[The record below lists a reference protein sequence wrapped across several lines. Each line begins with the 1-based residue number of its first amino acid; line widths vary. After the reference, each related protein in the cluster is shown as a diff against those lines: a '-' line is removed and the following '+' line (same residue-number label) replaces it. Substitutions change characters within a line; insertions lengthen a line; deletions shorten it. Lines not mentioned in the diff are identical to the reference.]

1 MNLVRFSGS
10 YPGPE
15 NQGAQRSSSLQS
27 QPPMPQL
34 RFLSWSLVALL
45 APLAGTASASGE
57 RLLVESINDYRAQ
70 PQRCEANTP
79 KASRP
84 LLLKANVA
92 LPIEF
97 SGSSREAL
105 KASGYQ
111 AVTVRTLRLV
121 GAQSA
126 SEAFGMLRSRYCSAL
141 LDPQYAD
148 IGITQEGADWRVV
161 LAKPLIDSSKL
172 EDARSAGRLLLAQV
186 NAARAKPR
194 MCGKR
199 PFPSARPL
207 AWNTTLEMAA
217 QGHSQSMASE
227 NYFNHRG
234 FDNDSPADR
243 ARAAGYGGRQI
254 GENIAAGQSSASK
267 AMASWL
273 ASPGHC
279 ANLMNPMFTEMG
291 TAYATGSNTDYGIY
305 WTMLFGA
312 P

>member
-1 MNLVRFSGS
+1 MRALKFMACLFLFESVFMPESHRYFWRMCVYLV
-10 YPGPE
+10 P
-15 NQGAQRSSSLQS
+15 LL
-27 QPPMPQL
+27 PMYA
-34 RFLSWSLVALL
+34 SH
-45 APLAGTASASGE
+45 ASASDE
-57 RLLVESINDYRAQ
+57 RQLVQAINDFRGQ
-70 PQRCEANTP
+70 PQRCEARMTKISRALTLNT
-79 KASRP
+79 S
-84 LLLKANVA
+84 VA
-92 LPIEF
+92 LPINF
-97 SGSSREAL
+97 AGSSRDAL

-111 AVTVRTLRLV
+111 AVTVRTIRLA

-126 SEAFGMLRSRYCSAL
+126 GEAFGMLEKRYCGAL

-148 IGITQEGADWRVV
+148 IGITRERGDWRVV
-161 LAKPLIDSSKL
+161 LAKPLIDESL
-172 EDARSAGRLLLAQV
+172 EDARSAGRILLAQV

-194 MCGKR
+194 MCGKQ

-207 AWNTTLEMAA
+207 SWNTTLEMAA

-227 NYFNHRG
+227 NYFTHRG

-254 GENIAAGQSSASK
+254 GENIAAGQSTASK

-279 ANLMNPMFTEMG
+279 ANLMNPMFTEVG
-291 TAYATGSNTDYGIY
+291 AAYATATNADYGVY

>member
-1 MNLVRFSGS
+1 MACLFLFESVFMPESHRYFWRMCVYLV
-10 YPGPE
+10 P
-15 NQGAQRSSSLQS
+15 LL
-27 QPPMPQL
+27 PMYA
-34 RFLSWSLVALL
+34 SH
-45 APLAGTASASGE
+45 ASASDE
-57 RLLVESINDYRAQ
+57 RQLVQAINDFRGQ
-70 PQRCEANTP
+70 PQRCEARMTKISRALTLNT
-79 KASRP
+79 S
-84 LLLKANVA
+84 VA
-92 LPIEF
+92 LPINF
-97 SGSSREAL
+97 AGSSRDAL

-111 AVTVRTLRLV
+111 AVTVRTIRLA

-126 SEAFGMLRSRYCSAL
+126 GEAFGMLEKRYCGAL

-148 IGITQEGADWRVV
+148 IGITRERGDWRVV
-161 LAKPLIDSSKL
+161 LAKPLIDESL
-172 EDARSAGRLLLAQV
+172 EDVRSAGRILLAQV

-194 MCGKR
+194 MCGKQ

-207 AWNTTLEMAA
+207 SWNTTLEMAA

-227 NYFNHRG
+227 NYFTHRG

-254 GENIAAGQSSASK
+254 GENIAAGQSTASK

-279 ANLMNPMFTEMG
+279 ANLMNPMFTEVG
-291 TAYATGSNTDYGIY
+291 AAYATATNADYGVY

>member
-1 MNLVRFSGS
+1 MPALPRCSWRIWLHLVPLLPLYASPVS
-10 YPGPE
+10 AAE
-15 NQGAQRSSSLQS
+15 EQR
-27 QPPMPQL
+27 
-34 RFLSWSLVALL
+34 LVQA
-45 APLAGTASASGE
+45 
-57 RLLVESINDYRAQ
+57 INDFRGQ
-70 PQRCEANTP
+70 PQRCEARTTNI
-79 KASRP
+79 SRA
-84 LLLKANVA
+84 LALNSSVA
-92 LPIEF
+92 LPIGF
-97 SGSSREAL
+97 SGNLRDAL

-111 AVTVRTLRLV
+111 AVIVRTLRLA

-126 SEAFGMLRSRYCSAL
+126 DAAFEMLRDRYCGAL

-148 IGITQEGADWRVV
+148 IGITRQGGDWRVV
-161 LAKPLIDSSKL
+161 LAKPLIDESL
-172 EDARSAGRLLLAQV
+172 EDARSAGRALLSQV

-207 AWNTTLEMAA
+207 SWNTTLETAA
-217 QGHSQSMASE
+217 QEHSQSMASE
-227 NYFNHRG
+227 NYFTHRG

-254 GENIAAGQSSASK
+254 GENIAAGQSTASK

-279 ANLMNPMFTEMG
+279 ANLMNPMFTEVG
-291 TAYATGSNTDYGIY
+291 AAYATATNADYGVY

>member
-1 MNLVRFSGS
+1 MKFMACLFLFESVFMPESHRYFWRMCVYLV
-10 YPGPE
+10 P
-15 NQGAQRSSSLQS
+15 LL
-27 QPPMPQL
+27 PMYA
-34 RFLSWSLVALL
+34 SH
-45 APLAGTASASGE
+45 ASASDE
-57 RLLVESINDYRAQ
+57 RQLVQAINDFRGQ
-70 PQRCEANTP
+70 PQRCEARMTKISRALTLNT
-79 KASRP
+79 S
-84 LLLKANVA
+84 VA
-92 LPIEF
+92 LPINF
-97 SGSSREAL
+97 AGSSRDAL

-111 AVTVRTLRLV
+111 AVTVRTIRLA

-126 SEAFGMLRSRYCSAL
+126 GEAFGMLEKRYCGAL

-148 IGITQEGADWRVV
+148 IGITRERGDWRVV
-161 LAKPLIDSSKL
+161 LAKPLIDESL
-172 EDARSAGRLLLAQV
+172 EDARSAGRILLAQV

-194 MCGKR
+194 MCGKQ

-207 AWNTTLEMAA
+207 SWNTTLETAA

-227 NYFNHRG
+227 NYFTHRG

-254 GENIAAGQSSASK
+254 GENIAAEQSTVSK

-279 ANLMNPMFTEMG
+279 ANLMNPMFTEVG
-291 TAYATGSNTDYGIY
+291 AAYATATNADYGVY

>member
-1 MNLVRFSGS
+1 MKFMACLFLFESVFMPESHRYFWRMCVYLV
-10 YPGPE
+10 P
-15 NQGAQRSSSLQS
+15 LL
-27 QPPMPQL
+27 PMYA
-34 RFLSWSLVALL
+34 SH
-45 APLAGTASASGE
+45 ASASDE
-57 RLLVESINDYRAQ
+57 RQLVQAINDFRGQ
-70 PQRCEANTP
+70 PQRCEARMTKISRALTLNT
-79 KASRP
+79 S
-84 LLLKANVA
+84 VA
-92 LPIEF
+92 LPINF
-97 SGSSREAL
+97 AGSSRDAL

-111 AVTVRTLRLV
+111 AVTVRTIRLA

-126 SEAFGMLRSRYCSAL
+126 GEAFGMLEKRYCGAL

-148 IGITQEGADWRVV
+148 IGITRERGDWRVV
-161 LAKPLIDSSKL
+161 LAKPLIDESL
-172 EDARSAGRLLLAQV
+172 EDVRSAGRILLAQV

-194 MCGKR
+194 MCGKQ

-207 AWNTTLEMAA
+207 SWNTTLETAA

-227 NYFNHRG
+227 NYFTHRG

-254 GENIAAGQSSASK
+254 GENIAAGQSSVSK

-279 ANLMNPMFTEMG
+279 ANLMNPMFTEVG
-291 TAYATGSNTDYGIY
+291 AAYATATNADYGVY

>member
-1 MNLVRFSGS
+1 MKFMACLFLFESVFMPESHRYFWRMCVYLV
-10 YPGPE
+10 P
-15 NQGAQRSSSLQS
+15 LL
-27 QPPMPQL
+27 PMYA
-34 RFLSWSLVALL
+34 SH
-45 APLAGTASASGE
+45 ASASDE
-57 RLLVESINDYRAQ
+57 RQLVQAINDFRGQ
-70 PQRCEANTP
+70 PQRCEARMTKISRALTLNT
-79 KASRP
+79 S
-84 LLLKANVA
+84 VA
-92 LPIEF
+92 LPINF
-97 SGSSREAL
+97 AGSSRDAL

-111 AVTVRTLRLV
+111 AVTVRTIRLA

-126 SEAFGMLRSRYCSAL
+126 GEAFGMLEKRYCGAL

-148 IGITQEGADWRVV
+148 IGITRERGDWRVV
-161 LAKPLIDSSKL
+161 LAKPLIDESL
-172 EDARSAGRLLLAQV
+172 EDVRSAGRILLAQV

-194 MCGKR
+194 MCGKQ

-207 AWNTTLEMAA
+207 SWNTTLEMAA

-227 NYFNHRG
+227 NYFTHRG

-254 GENIAAGQSSASK
+254 GENIAAGQSTASK

-279 ANLMNPMFTEMG
+279 ANLMNPMFTEVG
-291 TAYATGSNTDYGIY
+291 AAYATATNADYGVY

>member
-1 MNLVRFSGS
+1 MPALPRCSWRIWLHLVPLLPLYASPVS
-10 YPGPE
+10 AAE
-15 NQGAQRSSSLQS
+15 EQR
-27 QPPMPQL
+27 
-34 RFLSWSLVALL
+34 LVQA
-45 APLAGTASASGE
+45 
-57 RLLVESINDYRAQ
+57 INDFRGQ
-70 PQRCEANTP
+70 PQRCEARTTNI
-79 KASRP
+79 SRA
-84 LLLKANVA
+84 LALNSSVA
-92 LPIEF
+92 LPIGF
-97 SGSSREAL
+97 SGNLRDAL

-111 AVTVRTLRLV
+111 AVIVRTLRLT

-126 SEAFGMLRSRYCSAL
+126 DAAFETLRGRYCGAL

-148 IGITQEGADWRVV
+148 IGITRQGGDWRVV
-161 LAKPLIDSSKL
+161 LAKPLIDESL
-172 EDARSAGRLLLAQV
+172 EDARSAGRALLAQV

-207 AWNTTLEMAA
+207 SWNTTLETAA
-217 QGHSQSMASE
+217 QEHSQSMASE
-227 NYFNHRG
+227 NYFTHRG

-254 GENIAAGQSSASK
+254 GENIAAGQSTASK

-279 ANLMNPMFTEMG
+279 ANLMNPMFTEVG
-291 TAYATGSNTDYGIY
+291 AAYATATNADYGVY

>member
-1 MNLVRFSGS
+1 MYLVPLLPMYASPVS
-10 YPGPE
+10 AAE
-15 NQGAQRSSSLQS
+15 EQR
-27 QPPMPQL
+27 
-34 RFLSWSLVALL
+34 LVQA
-45 APLAGTASASGE
+45 
-57 RLLVESINDYRAQ
+57 INDFRGQ
-70 PQRCEANTP
+70 PQRCEARTTNI
-79 KASRP
+79 SRA
-84 LLLKANVA
+84 LALNSSVA
-92 LPIEF
+92 LPIGF
-97 SGSSREAL
+97 SGNLRDAL

-111 AVTVRTLRLV
+111 AVIVRTLRLA

-126 SEAFGMLRSRYCSAL
+126 DAAFEMLRGRYCGAL

-148 IGITQEGADWRVV
+148 IGITRQGGDWRVV
-161 LAKPLIDSSKL
+161 LAKPLIDESL
-172 EDARSAGRLLLAQV
+172 EDARSAGRALLVQV

-207 AWNTTLEMAA
+207 SWNTTLETAA
-217 QGHSQSMASE
+217 QEHSQSMASE
-227 NYFNHRG
+227 NYFTHRG

-254 GENIAAGQSSASK
+254 GENIAAGQSTASK

-279 ANLMNPMFTEMG
+279 ANLMNPMFTEVG
-291 TAYATGSNTDYGIY
+291 AAYATATNADYGVY

>member
-1 MNLVRFSGS
+1 MFMPESHRYFWRMCVYLV
-10 YPGPE
+10 P
-15 NQGAQRSSSLQS
+15 LL
-27 QPPMPQL
+27 PMYA
-34 RFLSWSLVALL
+34 SH
-45 APLAGTASASGE
+45 ASASDE
-57 RLLVESINDYRAQ
+57 RQLVQAINDFRGQ
-70 PQRCEANTP
+70 PQRCEARMTKISRALTLNT
-79 KASRP
+79 S
-84 LLLKANVA
+84 VA
-92 LPIEF
+92 LPINF
-97 SGSSREAL
+97 AGSSRDAL

-111 AVTVRTLRLV
+111 AVTVRTIRLA

-126 SEAFGMLRSRYCSAL
+126 GEAFGMLEKRYCGAL

-148 IGITQEGADWRVV
+148 IGITRERGDWRVV
-161 LAKPLIDSSKL
+161 LAKPLIDESL
-172 EDARSAGRLLLAQV
+172 EDVRSAGRILLAQV

-194 MCGKR
+194 MCGKQ
-199 PFPSARPL
+199 PFPLARPL
-207 AWNTTLEMAA
+207 SWNTTLETAA

-227 NYFNHRG
+227 NYFTHRG

-254 GENIAAGQSSASK
+254 GENIAAGQSTVSK

-279 ANLMNPMFTEMG
+279 ANLMNPMFTEVG
-291 TAYATGSNTDYGIY
+291 AAYATATNADYGVY

>member
-1 MNLVRFSGS
+1 MKFMACLFLFESVFMPESHRYFWRMCVYLV
-10 YPGPE
+10 P
-15 NQGAQRSSSLQS
+15 LL
-27 QPPMPQL
+27 PMYA
-34 RFLSWSLVALL
+34 SH
-45 APLAGTASASGE
+45 ASASDE
-57 RLLVESINDYRAQ
+57 RQLVQAINDFRGQ
-70 PQRCEANTP
+70 PQRCEARMTKISRALTLNT
-79 KASRP
+79 S
-84 LLLKANVA
+84 VA
-92 LPIEF
+92 LPINF
-97 SGSSREAL
+97 AGSSRDAL

-111 AVTVRTLRLV
+111 AVTVRTIRLA

-126 SEAFGMLRSRYCSAL
+126 GEAFGMLEKRYCGAL

-148 IGITQEGADWRVV
+148 IGITRERGDWRVV
-161 LAKPLIDSSKL
+161 LAKPLIDESL
-172 EDARSAGRLLLAQV
+172 EDVRSAGRILLAQV

-194 MCGKR
+194 MCGKQ

-207 AWNTTLEMAA
+207 SWKTILETAA

-227 NYFNHRG
+227 NYFTHRG

-254 GENIAAGQSSASK
+254 GENIAAGQSTVSK

-279 ANLMNPMFTEMG
+279 ANLMNPMFTEVG
-291 TAYATGSNTDYGIY
+291 AAYATATNADYGVY

>member
-1 MNLVRFSGS
+1 MRALKFMACLFLFESVFMPESHRYFWRMCVYLV
-10 YPGPE
+10 P
-15 NQGAQRSSSLQS
+15 LL
-27 QPPMPQL
+27 PMYA
-34 RFLSWSLVALL
+34 SH
-45 APLAGTASASGE
+45 ASASDE
-57 RLLVESINDYRAQ
+57 RQLVQAINDFRGQ
-70 PQRCEANTP
+70 PQRCEARMTKISRALTLNT
-79 KASRP
+79 S
-84 LLLKANVA
+84 VA
-92 LPIEF
+92 LPINF
-97 SGSSREAL
+97 AGSSRDAL

-111 AVTVRTLRLV
+111 AVTVRTIRLA

-126 SEAFGMLRSRYCSAL
+126 GEAFGMLEKRYCGAL

-148 IGITQEGADWRVV
+148 IGITRERGDWRVV
-161 LAKPLIDSSKL
+161 LAKPLIDESL
-172 EDARSAGRLLLAQV
+172 EDARSAGRILLAQV

-194 MCGKR
+194 MCGKQ

-207 AWNTTLEMAA
+207 SWNTTLETAA

-227 NYFNHRG
+227 NYFTHRG

-254 GENIAAGQSSASK
+254 GENIAAGQSTVSK

-279 ANLMNPMFTEMG
+279 ANLMNPMFTEVG
-291 TAYATGSNTDYGIY
+291 AAYATATNADYGVY

>member
-1 MNLVRFSGS
+1 MACLFLFESVFMPESHRYFWRMCVYLV
-10 YPGPE
+10 P
-15 NQGAQRSSSLQS
+15 LL
-27 QPPMPQL
+27 PMYA
-34 RFLSWSLVALL
+34 SH
-45 APLAGTASASGE
+45 ASASDE
-57 RLLVESINDYRAQ
+57 RQLVQAINDFRGQ
-70 PQRCEANTP
+70 PQRCEARMTKISRALTLNT
-79 KASRP
+79 S
-84 LLLKANVA
+84 VA
-92 LPIEF
+92 LPINF
-97 SGSSREAL
+97 AGSSRDAL

-111 AVTVRTLRLV
+111 AVTVRTIRLA

-126 SEAFGMLRSRYCSAL
+126 GEAFGMLEKRYCGAL

-148 IGITQEGADWRVV
+148 IGITRERGDWRVV
-161 LAKPLIDSSKL
+161 LAKPLIDESL
-172 EDARSAGRLLLAQV
+172 EDVRSAGRILLAQV

-194 MCGKR
+194 MCGKQ

-207 AWNTTLEMAA
+207 SWNTTLETAA

-227 NYFNHRG
+227 NYFTHRG

-254 GENIAAGQSSASK
+254 GENIAAGQSSVSK

-279 ANLMNPMFTEMG
+279 ANLMNPMFTEVG
-291 TAYATGSNTDYGIY
+291 AAYATATNADYGVY

>member
-1 MNLVRFSGS
+1 MHLVPLLPLYASPVS
-10 YPGPE
+10 AAE
-15 NQGAQRSSSLQS
+15 EQR
-27 QPPMPQL
+27 
-34 RFLSWSLVALL
+34 LVQA
-45 APLAGTASASGE
+45 
-57 RLLVESINDYRAQ
+57 INDFRGQ
-70 PQRCEANTP
+70 PQRCEARTTNI
-79 KASRP
+79 SRA
-84 LLLKANVA
+84 LALNSSVA
-92 LPIEF
+92 LPIGF
-97 SGSSREAL
+97 SGNLRDAL

-111 AVTVRTLRLV
+111 AVIVRTLRLA

-126 SEAFGMLRSRYCSAL
+126 DAAFEMLRDRYCGAL

-148 IGITQEGADWRVV
+148 IGITRQDGDWRVV
-161 LAKPLIDSSKL
+161 LAKPLIDESL
-172 EDARSAGRLLLAQV
+172 EDARSAGRALLAQV

-207 AWNTTLEMAA
+207 SWNTTLETAA

-227 NYFNHRG
+227 NYFTHRG

-254 GENIAAGQSSASK
+254 GENIAAGQSTASK

-279 ANLMNPMFTEMG
+279 ANLMNPMFTEVG
-291 TAYATGSNTDYGIY
+291 AAYATATNADYGVY

>member
-1 MNLVRFSGS
+1 MPALPRCSWRIWLHLVPLLPLYASPVS
-10 YPGPE
+10 AAE
-15 NQGAQRSSSLQS
+15 EQR
-27 QPPMPQL
+27 
-34 RFLSWSLVALL
+34 LVQA
-45 APLAGTASASGE
+45 
-57 RLLVESINDYRAQ
+57 INDFRGQ
-70 PQRCEANTP
+70 PQRCEARTTNI
-79 KASRP
+79 SRA
-84 LLLKANVA
+84 LALNSSVA
-92 LPIEF
+92 LPIGF
-97 SGSSREAL
+97 SGNLRDAL

-111 AVTVRTLRLV
+111 AVIVRTLRLA

-126 SEAFGMLRSRYCSAL
+126 DAAFEMLRDRYCGAL

-148 IGITQEGADWRVV
+148 IGITRQGGEWRVV
-161 LAKPLIDSSKL
+161 LAKPLIDESL
-172 EDARSAGRLLLAQV
+172 EDARSAGRALLAQV

-207 AWNTTLEMAA
+207 SWNTTLETAA

-227 NYFNHRG
+227 NYFTHRG

-254 GENIAAGQSSASK
+254 GENIAAGQSTASK

-279 ANLMNPMFTEMG
+279 ANLMNPMFTEVG
-291 TAYATGSNTDYGIY
+291 AAYATATNADYGVY

>member
-1 MNLVRFSGS
+1 
-10 YPGPE
+10 
-15 NQGAQRSSSLQS
+15 
-27 QPPMPQL
+27 MPQSL
-34 RFLSWSLVALL
+34 R
-45 APLAGTASASGE
+45 PLARGCLCLISLFTVFVGQVHAGDE
-57 RLLVESINDYRAQ
+57 RRLLQNINDYRGQ
-70 PQRCEANTP
+70 PERCDAGTP
-79 KASRP
+79 KASRA
-84 LLLKANVA
+84 LTLNSALA
-92 LPIEF
+92 LPIVF
-97 SGSSREAL
+97 SGNSREAL

-111 AVTVRTLRLV
+111 AATVRTIRLV

-126 SEAFGMLRSRYCSAL
+126 NEAFGMLKSRYCSAL

-148 IGITQEGADWRVV
+148 IGITQERAEWRVV
-161 LAKPLIDSSKL
+161 LAKPLIDSERL

-207 AWNTTLEMAA
+207 SWNATLEIAA

-227 NYFNHRG
+227 NYFTHRG

-243 ARAAGYGGRQI
+243 ARAAGYSGRQI

-279 ANLMNPMFTEMG
+279 ANLMNPMFTEVG
-291 TAYATGSNTDYGIY
+291 AAYATETHTDYGVY

>member
-1 MNLVRFSGS
+1 MKFMACLFLFESVFMPESHRYFWRMCVYLV
-10 YPGPE
+10 P
-15 NQGAQRSSSLQS
+15 LL
-27 QPPMPQL
+27 PMYASHACASDERQL
-34 RFLSWSLVALL
+34 VQ
-45 APLAGTASASGE
+45 
-57 RLLVESINDYRAQ
+57 VINDFRGQ
-70 PQRCEANTP
+70 PQRCEARMTKISRALTLNT
-79 KASRP
+79 S
-84 LLLKANVA
+84 VA
-92 LPIEF
+92 LPINF
-97 SGSSREAL
+97 AGSSRDAL

-111 AVTVRTLRLV
+111 AVTVRTIRLA

-126 SEAFGMLRSRYCSAL
+126 GEAFGMLEKRYCGAL

-148 IGITQEGADWRVV
+148 IGITRERGDWRVV
-161 LAKPLIDSSKL
+161 LAKPLIDESL
-172 EDARSAGRLLLAQV
+172 EDARSAGRILLAQV

-194 MCGKR
+194 MCGKQ

-207 AWNTTLEMAA
+207 SWNTTLEMAA

-227 NYFNHRG
+227 NYFTHRG

-254 GENIAAGQSSASK
+254 GENIAAGQSTVSK

-279 ANLMNPMFTEMG
+279 ANLMNPMFTEVG
-291 TAYATGSNTDYGIY
+291 AAYATATNADYGVY

>member
-1 MNLVRFSGS
+1 
-10 YPGPE
+10 
-15 NQGAQRSSSLQS
+15 
-27 QPPMPQL
+27 MPRL
-34 RFLSWSLVALL
+34 FLSESVLMPALPRCSWRIWLYLVPLL
-45 APLAGTASASGE
+45 PLYASPVSAAE
-57 RLLVESINDYRAQ
+57 EQRLVQAINDFRGQ
-70 PQRCEANTP
+70 PQRCEARTTNI
-79 KASRP
+79 SRA
-84 LLLKANVA
+84 LALNSSVA
-92 LPIEF
+92 LPIGF
-97 SGSSREAL
+97 SGNLRDAL

-111 AVTVRTLRLV
+111 AVIVRTLRLA

-126 SEAFGMLRSRYCSAL
+126 DAAFEMLRGRYCGAL

-148 IGITQEGADWRVV
+148 IGITRQGGDWRVV
-161 LAKPLIDSSKL
+161 LAKPLIDESL
-172 EDARSAGRLLLAQV
+172 EDARSAGRALLAQV

-207 AWNTTLEMAA
+207 SWNTTLETAA
-217 QGHSQSMASE
+217 QQHSQSMASE
-227 NYFNHRG
+227 NYFTHRG

-254 GENIAAGQSSASK
+254 GENIAAGQSTASK

-279 ANLMNPMFTEMG
+279 ANLMNPMFTEVG
-291 TAYATGSNTDYGIY
+291 AAYATAINADYGVY

>member
-1 MNLVRFSGS
+1 MACLFLFESVFMPESHRYFWRMCVYLV
-10 YPGPE
+10 P
-15 NQGAQRSSSLQS
+15 LL
-27 QPPMPQL
+27 PMYA
-34 RFLSWSLVALL
+34 SH
-45 APLAGTASASGE
+45 ASASDE
-57 RLLVESINDYRAQ
+57 RQLVQAINDFRGQ
-70 PQRCEANTP
+70 PQRCEARMTKISRALTLNT
-79 KASRP
+79 S
-84 LLLKANVA
+84 VA
-92 LPIEF
+92 LPINF
-97 SGSSREAL
+97 AGSSRDAL

-111 AVTVRTLRLV
+111 AVTVRTIRLA

-126 SEAFGMLRSRYCSAL
+126 GEAFGMLEKRYCGAL

-148 IGITQEGADWRVV
+148 IGITRERGDWRVV
-161 LAKPLIDSSKL
+161 LAKPLIDESL
-172 EDARSAGRLLLAQV
+172 EDARSAGRILLAQV

-194 MCGKR
+194 MCGKQ

-207 AWNTTLEMAA
+207 SWNTTLEMAA

-227 NYFNHRG
+227 NYFTHRG

-254 GENIAAGQSSASK
+254 GENIAAGQSTVSK

-279 ANLMNPMFTEMG
+279 ANLMNPMFTEVG
-291 TAYATGSNTDYGIY
+291 AAYATATNADYGVY

>member
-1 MNLVRFSGS
+1 MACLFLFESVFMPESHRYFWRMCVYLV
-10 YPGPE
+10 P
-15 NQGAQRSSSLQS
+15 LL
-27 QPPMPQL
+27 PMYA
-34 RFLSWSLVALL
+34 SH
-45 APLAGTASASGE
+45 ASASDE
-57 RLLVESINDYRAQ
+57 RQLVQAINDFRGQ
-70 PQRCEANTP
+70 PQRCEARMTKISRALTLNT
-79 KASRP
+79 S
-84 LLLKANVA
+84 VA
-92 LPIEF
+92 LPINF
-97 SGSSREAL
+97 AGSSRDAL

-111 AVTVRTLRLV
+111 AVTVRTIRLA

-126 SEAFGMLRSRYCSAL
+126 GEAFGMLEKRYCGAL

-148 IGITQEGADWRVV
+148 IGITRERGDWRVV
-161 LAKPLIDSSKL
+161 LAKPLIDESL
-172 EDARSAGRLLLAQV
+172 EDVRSAGRILLAQV

-194 MCGKR
+194 MCGKQ

-207 AWNTTLEMAA
+207 SWNTTLETAA

-227 NYFNHRG
+227 NYFTHRG

-254 GENIAAGQSSASK
+254 GENIAAGQSTVSK

-279 ANLMNPMFTEMG
+279 ANLMNPMFTEVG
-291 TAYATGSNTDYGIY
+291 AAYATATNADYGVY

>member
-1 MNLVRFSGS
+1 
-10 YPGPE
+10 
-15 NQGAQRSSSLQS
+15 
-27 QPPMPQL
+27 MPQSL
-34 RFLSWSLVALL
+34 R
-45 APLAGTASASGE
+45 PLARGCLCLISLFTTVFVGQAHAGDE
-57 RLLVESINDYRAQ
+57 RRLLQTINDYRGQ
-70 PQRCEANTP
+70 PERCDAVTP
-79 KASRP
+79 KASRA
-84 LLLKANVA
+84 LTLSSALA
-92 LPIEF
+92 LPIDF
-97 SGSSREAL
+97 SGNSREAL

-111 AVTVRTLRLV
+111 AATVRTIRLV

-126 SEAFGMLRSRYCSAL
+126 NEAFGMLKSRYCGAL

-148 IGITQEGADWRVV
+148 IGITQERAEWRVV
-161 LAKPLIDSSKL
+161 LAKPLIDSERL

-207 AWNTTLEMAA
+207 SWNATLEMAA

-227 NYFNHRG
+227 NYFTHRG

-243 ARAAGYGGRQI
+243 ARAAGYSGRHI
-254 GENIAAGQSSASK
+254 GENIAAGQSSAGK

-279 ANLMNPMFTEMG
+279 ANLMNPMFTEVG
-291 TAYATGSNTDYGIY
+291 AAYATGANTDYGVY

>member
-1 MNLVRFSGS
+1 MKFMACLLLFESVFMPESHRYFWRMCLYFVPLLPMYASHASDERQLV
-10 YPGPE
+10 
-15 NQGAQRSSSLQS
+15 QA
-27 QPPMPQL
+27 
-34 RFLSWSLVALL
+34 
-45 APLAGTASASGE
+45 
-57 RLLVESINDYRAQ
+57 INDFRGQ
-70 PQRCEANTP
+70 PQRCEARTTKISRALTLN
-79 KASRP
+79 AS
-84 LLLKANVA
+84 VA
-92 LPIEF
+92 LPISF
-97 SGSSREAL
+97 AGSSRDAL

-111 AVTVRTLRLV
+111 AVTVRTIRLA

-126 SEAFGMLRSRYCSAL
+126 GEAFGMLEKRYCGAL

-148 IGITQEGADWRVV
+148 IGITRERGDWRVV
-161 LAKPLIDSSKL
+161 LAKPLIDESL
-172 EDARSAGRLLLAQV
+172 EDARSAGRILLAQV

-194 MCGKR
+194 MCGKQ

-207 AWNTTLEMAA
+207 SWNRTLEMAA

-227 NYFNHRG
+227 NYFTHRG

-254 GENIAAGQSSASK
+254 GENIAAGQSTVSK
-267 AMASWL
+267 AMTSWL

-279 ANLMNPMFTEMG
+279 ANLMNPMFTEVG
-291 TAYATGSNTDYGIY
+291 AAYATATNADCGVY

>member
-1 MNLVRFSGS
+1 MRALKFMACLFLFESVFMPESHRYFWRMCVYLV
-10 YPGPE
+10 P
-15 NQGAQRSSSLQS
+15 LL
-27 QPPMPQL
+27 PMYA
-34 RFLSWSLVALL
+34 SH
-45 APLAGTASASGE
+45 ASASDE
-57 RLLVESINDYRAQ
+57 RQLVQAINDFRGQ
-70 PQRCEANTP
+70 PQRCEARMTKISRALTLNT
-79 KASRP
+79 S
-84 LLLKANVA
+84 VA
-92 LPIEF
+92 LPINF
-97 SGSSREAL
+97 AGSSRDAL

-111 AVTVRTLRLV
+111 AVTVRTIRLA

-126 SEAFGMLRSRYCSAL
+126 GEAFGMLEKRYCGAL

-148 IGITQEGADWRVV
+148 IGITRERGDWRVV
-161 LAKPLIDSSKL
+161 LAKPLIDESL
-172 EDARSAGRLLLAQV
+172 EDVRSAGRILLAQV

-194 MCGKR
+194 MCGKQ

-207 AWNTTLEMAA
+207 SWNTTLETAA

-227 NYFNHRG
+227 NYFTHRG

-254 GENIAAGQSSASK
+254 GENIAAGQSTVSK

-279 ANLMNPMFTEMG
+279 ANLMNPMFTEVG
-291 TAYATGSNTDYGIY
+291 AAYATATNADYGVY

>member
-1 MNLVRFSGS
+1 MKFMACLFLFESVFMPESHRYFWRMCLCLV
-10 YPGPE
+10 P
-15 NQGAQRSSSLQS
+15 LL
-27 QPPMPQL
+27 PMYA
-34 RFLSWSLVALL
+34 SH
-45 APLAGTASASGE
+45 ASASDE
-57 RLLVESINDYRAQ
+57 RQLVQAINDFRGQ
-70 PQRCEANTP
+70 PQRCEARMTKISRALTLNT
-79 KASRP
+79 S
-84 LLLKANVA
+84 VA
-92 LPIEF
+92 LPINF
-97 SGSSREAL
+97 AGSSRDAL

-111 AVTVRTLRLV
+111 AVTVRTIRLA

-126 SEAFGMLRSRYCSAL
+126 GEAFGMLEKRYCGAL

-148 IGITQEGADWRVV
+148 IGITRERSDWRVV
-161 LAKPLIDSSKL
+161 LAKPLIDESL
-172 EDARSAGRLLLAQV
+172 EDARSAGRILLAQV

-194 MCGKR
+194 MCGKQ

-207 AWNTTLEMAA
+207 SWNTTLETAA

-227 NYFNHRG
+227 NYFTHRG

-254 GENIAAGQSSASK
+254 GENIAAGQSTVSK

-279 ANLMNPMFTEMG
+279 ANLMNPMFTEVG
-291 TAYATGSNTDYGIY
+291 AAYATATNADYGVY

>member
-1 MNLVRFSGS
+1 M
-10 YPGPE
+10 Y
-15 NQGAQRSSSLQS
+15 
-27 QPPMPQL
+27 
-34 RFLSWSLVALL
+34 LVALL
-45 APLAGTASASGE
+45 PICASPVSAAEE
-57 RLLVESINDYRAQ
+57 RQLVQAINDFRGQ
-70 PQRCEANTP
+70 PQRCEARMTNI
-79 KASRP
+79 SRA
-84 LLLKANVA
+84 LALNSSVA
-92 LPIEF
+92 LPIGF
-97 SGSSREAL
+97 SGNLRDAL
-105 KASGYQ
+105 KAAGYQ
-111 AVTVRTLRLV
+111 AVTVRTVRLAGV
-121 GAQSA
+121 QSA
-126 SEAFGMLRSRYCSAL
+126 DAAFDMLRSRYCGAL

-148 IGITQEGADWRVV
+148 IGITRQGSDWRVV
-161 LAKPLIDSSKL
+161 LAKPLIDESL
-172 EDARSAGRLLLAQV
+172 EDARSAGRALLAQV

-207 AWNTTLEMAA
+207 SWNTTLETAA

-227 NYFNHRG
+227 NYFTHRG

-254 GENIAAGQSSASK
+254 GESIAAGQSTASK

-279 ANLMNPMFTEMG
+279 ANLMNPMFTEVG
-291 TAYATGSNTDYGIY
+291 AAYATATHADYGVY

>member
-1 MNLVRFSGS
+1 
-10 YPGPE
+10 
-15 NQGAQRSSSLQS
+15 
-27 QPPMPQL
+27 MPQSL
-34 RFLSWSLVALL
+34 R
-45 APLAGTASASGE
+45 PLARGCLCLISLFTTVFVGQAHAGDE
-57 RLLVESINDYRAQ
+57 RRLLQTINDYRGQ
-70 PQRCEANTP
+70 PERCDAVTP
-79 KASRP
+79 KASRA
-84 LLLKANVA
+84 LTLISALA
-92 LPIEF
+92 LPIDF
-97 SGSSREAL
+97 SGNSREAL

-111 AVTVRTLRLV
+111 AATVRTIRLV

-126 SEAFGMLRSRYCSAL
+126 NEAFGMLKSRYCGAL

-148 IGITQEGADWRVV
+148 IGITQERAEWRVV
-161 LAKPLIDSSKL
+161 LAKPLIDSERL

-194 MCGKR
+194 MCGKQ

-207 AWNTTLEMAA
+207 SWNAKLEMAA

-227 NYFNHRG
+227 NYFTHRG

-243 ARAAGYGGRQI
+243 ARAAGYSGRQI
-254 GENIAAGQSSASK
+254 GENIAAGQSSAGK

-279 ANLMNPMFTEMG
+279 ANLMNPMFTEVG
-291 TAYATGSNTDYGIY
+291 AAYATGANTDYGVY

>member
-1 MNLVRFSGS
+1 MRALKFMACLFLFESVFMPESHRYFWRMCVYLV
-10 YPGPE
+10 P
-15 NQGAQRSSSLQS
+15 LL
-27 QPPMPQL
+27 PMYA
-34 RFLSWSLVALL
+34 SH
-45 APLAGTASASGE
+45 ASASDE
-57 RLLVESINDYRAQ
+57 RQLVQAINDFRGQ
-70 PQRCEANTP
+70 PQRCEARMTKISRALTLNT
-79 KASRP
+79 S
-84 LLLKANVA
+84 VA
-92 LPIEF
+92 LPINF
-97 SGSSREAL
+97 AGSSRDAL

-111 AVTVRTLRLV
+111 AVTVRTIRLA

-126 SEAFGMLRSRYCSAL
+126 GEAFGMLEKRYCGAL

-148 IGITQEGADWRVV
+148 IGITRERGDWRVV
-161 LAKPLIDSSKL
+161 LAKPLIDESL
-172 EDARSAGRLLLAQV
+172 EDVRSAGRILLAQV

-194 MCGKR
+194 MCGKQ

-207 AWNTTLEMAA
+207 SWNTTLETAA

-227 NYFNHRG
+227 NYFTHRG

-254 GENIAAGQSSASK
+254 GENIAAGQSTVSK
-267 AMASWL
+267 AMASGL

-279 ANLMNPMFTEMG
+279 ANLMNPMFTEVG
-291 TAYATGSNTDYGIY
+291 AAYATATNADYGVY

>member
-1 MNLVRFSGS
+1 MTKISR
-10 YPGPE
+10 
-15 NQGAQRSSSLQS
+15 
-27 QPPMPQL
+27 
-34 RFLSWSLVALL
+34 ALTL
-45 APLAGTASASGE
+45 
-57 RLLVESINDYRAQ
+57 
-70 PQRCEANTP
+70 NT
-79 KASRP
+79 S
-84 LLLKANVA
+84 VA
-92 LPIEF
+92 LPINF
-97 SGSSREAL
+97 AGSSRDAL

-111 AVTVRTLRLV
+111 AVTVRTIRLA

-126 SEAFGMLRSRYCSAL
+126 GEAFGMLEKRYCGAL

-148 IGITQEGADWRVV
+148 IGITRERGDWRVV
-161 LAKPLIDSSKL
+161 LAKPLIDESL
-172 EDARSAGRLLLAQV
+172 EDVRSAGRILLAQV

-194 MCGKR
+194 MCGKQ

-207 AWNTTLEMAA
+207 SWNTILETAA

-227 NYFNHRG
+227 NYFTHRG

-254 GENIAAGQSSASK
+254 GENIAAGQSTVSK

-279 ANLMNPMFTEMG
+279 ANLMNPMFTEVG
-291 TAYATGSNTDYGIY
+291 AAYATATNADYGVY

-312 P
+312 PDHRKAA